1 MTEDASKEGYK
12 NWGRGPSSGRPD
24 SIGSH
29 NITEDQNDPDAKGLD
44 PNKDYKGGG
53 AGNGPNTGLGVADGP
68 GGPVNIQPK
77 QK

>member
-1 MTEDASKEGYK
+1 MSKDETHEGLK

-24 SIGSH
+24 SVGSH
-29 NITEDQNDPDAKGLD
+29 NIMEDPNDPGAKGLD

-53 AGNGPNTGLGVADGP
+53 AGNGPNTGLGITGKP

-77 QK
+77 K